1 MLEVVEYN
9 VISHPGSYKFHCCK
23 GGRKNNEKSGY
34 CSIVGDVVLPP
45 LLQSSVS
52 FISKITKRSVRRMNL
67 KIILLKKEV

>member
-34 CSIVGDVVLPP
+34 CSIVGDIAPP
-45 LLQSSVS
+45 PPPRSSAGFYFQDHQTIRQKDEFEDHS
-52 FISKITKRSVRRMNL
+52 A
-67 KIILLKKEV
+67 